1 MPKRA
6 SLLFSLLASISLLFC
21 SSAIAKNYINI
32 EIADEILALGEEYK
46 IELSEGITANTY
58 HAVDKQRL
66 NFMPEQDKVFYEFML
81 IIEKGDKRWTNDV
94 FIFSNQKNFIN
105 FDTLLFSELVD
116 ISDFRHLDHAS
127 GYQFFQNY
135 SDHLDD
141 SYATFKAEYEKGPL
155 TFIEYMSPMV
165 SMDHY
170 MEVIYPTSAKLK
182 KAVTDTQPKDAKP
195 HLDIIQSFIN
205 DIGIENRF
213 GLMQHLDP
221 RSPDR
226 NKDIYERGLQ
236 TLFSYFKR
244 IGYPTKFKVVK
255 ERKFEQ
261 INRPPTYWFLVELLD
276 HNNALNDTIEMEFY
290 FADAHGERYIY
301 EYDITGIH
309 FQ

>member
-1 MPKRA
+1 MQKRL
-6 SLLFSLLASISLLFC
+6 SLVVTLLATL
-21 SSAIAKNYINI
+21 AIFFSGPASAKNYVTI
-32 EIADEILALGEEYK
+32 EIADEILALGDDYK
-46 IELSEGITANTY
+46 IELSEGMTANTY
-58 HAVDKQRL
+58 HAVDKKRL
-66 NFMPEQDKVFYEFML
+66 NFLPEEDKVFYEFML
-81 IIEKGDKRWTNDV
+81 LIEKGDKRWTTDV

-116 ISDFRHLDHAS
+116 VFDFKHLDHAS

-135 SDHLDD
+135 AEHLGDN
-141 SYATFKAEYEKGPL
+141 YATFQAEYEKSPL
-155 TFIEYMSPMV
+155 AFIEYMSPMV

-170 MEVIYPTSAKLK
+170 MNVIYPISAKLK
-182 KAVTDTQPKDAKP
+182 EAVANTQPKNAKP

-221 RSPDR
+221 RSPER
-226 NKDIYERGLQ
+226 NKGIYARGLQ

-244 IGYPTKFKVVK
+244 IGYPTKFNVVK

-276 HNNALNDTIEMEFY
+276 HNNALDDTIEMEFY